1 MICTNV
7 DKCSAKIFFAVSMG
21 YSACLFQVLIE
32 TFSRKLT
39 NLLWSAMASFGPQS
53 DFPKTFCSIFFSLVN
68 GCLIQNAL
76 CSDVICSRIAIDGQ
90 PLKESLAV
98 SICNKILFFSL
109 SLLFGYFLY
118 EWFKR
123 NHVIWHF
130 WTMYFWSSSGVYLHV
145 FCFQLQIIGFQY
157 QQFFLVLGWYFN
169 LESAVNLDCI
179 FSFSSCVIRRA

>member
-98 SICNKILFFSL
+98 SICNKILFFSVIFCTSDL
-109 SLLFGYFLY
+109 REITWYGIFG
-118 EWFKR
+118 R
-123 NHVIWHF
+123 
-130 WTMYFWSSSGVYLHV
+130 
-145 FCFQLQIIGFQY
+145 
-157 QQFFLVLGWYFN
+157 
-169 LESAVNLDCI
+169 CI
-179 FSFSSCVIRRA
+179 FEALQGSTCTCSVSNCK

>member
-68 GCLIQNAL
+68 
-76 CSDVICSRIAIDGQ
+76 
-90 PLKESLAV
+90 
-98 SICNKILFFSL
+98 
-109 SLLFGYFLY
+109 
-118 EWFKR
+118 
-123 NHVIWHF
+123 HVIWHF

-169 LESAVNLDCI
+169 LESAVNWDCI